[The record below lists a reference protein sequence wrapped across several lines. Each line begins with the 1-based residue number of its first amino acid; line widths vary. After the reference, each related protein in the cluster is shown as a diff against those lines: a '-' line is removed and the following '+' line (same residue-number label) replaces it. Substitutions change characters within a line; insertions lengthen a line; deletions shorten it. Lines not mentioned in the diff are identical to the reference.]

1 MSRPRI
7 RSLKP
12 ECWQDEA
19 IGALSMGARLLFV
32 GLITMADDEGRFR
45 AQPSMLLGQLFPW
58 DDVPPRKLAEWLA
71 ELEAGRLIVRYEI
84 EGKPYGAF
92 RNWRRH
98 QRINRPTASEL
109 PQPPFPEVVAAN
121 SCGDSVNEAAQTQ
134 QAVHGTDATICSTPF
149 TPSYARGSDRIGKEG
164 KPPQPPEQARGEQG
178 HSGKASPRANS
189 RAHGTNPRKAD
200 QRHLAAVAAE
210 RCSLALAALTEPTDE
225 HQAGWERLKTA
236 LHRSVNEQTWIVLV
250 EPLRLAAVEGSTLVI
265 DGPSDSMMFAPI
277 RLPRVL
283 AGCCEELGVDARFAS
298 KDEHN
303 GLSGEAA

>member
-58 DDVPPRKLAEWLA
+58 DDVPPRKLADWLT
-71 ELEAGRLIVRYEI
+71 ELDAGRLIVRYEI

-98 QRINRPTASEL
+98 QRINRPTVSEL

-121 SCGDSVNEAAQTQ
+121 SCGDSVNEPTQTQ
-134 QAVHGTDATICSTPF
+134 QDVHGTDATICSTPF

-189 RAHGTNPRKAD
+189 RALGTNPRTAD
-200 QRHLAAVAAE
+200 KRHLAAVAAE
-210 RCSLALAALTEPTDE
+210 RCSLALAALTEPNDE
-225 HQAGWERLKTA
+225 QRADWERLKTA
-236 LHRSVNEQTWIVLV
+236 LHRSVSVQTQDVIL
-250 EPLRLAAVEGSTLVI
+250 EPLLLAAVEGSVLVI
-265 DGPSDSMMFAPI
+265 DGPDGAMTFAPL
-277 RLPRVL
+277 RLKTAL
-283 AGCCEELGVDARFAS
+283 TACCEDLGVEARFAS
-298 KDEHN
+298 HDEHD